1 MELAGVVRRPAGG
14 GQRPALVLVTPG
26 SSVKEQI
33 GATYGE
39 ALAERGFLTLTFD
52 PSFQGQ
58 SGGEPRDLEDP
69 AARMADVRAAIDYL
83 QSLDDV
89 DPHALGAVGICA
101 GGGYAVQVAAT
112 DHRIQAL
119 GTVVAVNIGRAR
131 REGYAA
137 TDGVVSALAA
147 IAEQRTREARGGDLQ
162 RVNWLP
168 DSPQQAHDAGI
179 DDIDVLDAIDYYRT
193 PRGSSPSSTN
203 RRLLRSDAL
212 MMGFDAFNLVEQL
225 LVQPVLVIVG
235 GRRGVTKSYED
246 GEELQRRA
254 SNSEDLVIIPG
265 AGHYQMYDRPDYVEQ
280 AADRLAE
287 FFQRTLHKHPTRR

>member
-1 MELAGVVRRPAGG
+1 MGLAGVVRRPSGG
-14 GQRPALVLVTPG
+14 GQLSALVLVTPG

-39 ALAERGFLTLTFD
+39 ALAKRGFLTLTFD
-52 PSFQGQ
+52 PLFQGE

-89 DPHALGAVGICA
+89 DPQALGVVGICA

-112 DHRIQAL
+112 DHRIRAL
-119 GTVVAVNIGRAR
+119 STVVAVNIGRAR

-147 IAEQRTREARGGDLQ
+147 IAEQRTSEARGGDLQ

-179 DDIDVLDAIDYYRT
+179 EDIDVLDAIDYYRT
-193 PRGSSPSSTN
+193 PRGYCPSSTN
-203 RRLLRSDAL
+203 RRLFRSDAL

-254 SNSEDLVIIPG
+254 SNSEDLVIIAG
-265 AGHYQMYDRPDYVEQ
+265 AGHYEMYDRPRLRRAGGGQ
-280 AADRLAE
+280 AGRILSSD
-287 FFQRTLHKHPTRR
+287 PS

>member
-1 MELAGVVRRPAGG
+1 MELAGVVRRPTGR
-14 GQRPALVLVTPG
+14 GQLSALVLVTPG

-39 ALAERGFLTLTFD
+39 ALAERSFLTLTFN

-58 SGGEPRDLEDP
+58 SGGEPRNLEDP

-89 DPHALGAVGICA
+89 DPRALGAVGICA
-101 GGGYAVQVAAT
+101 GGGYAVQVAAI

-137 TDGVVSALAA
+137 TVGVVSALAA
-147 IAEQRTREARGGDLQ
+147 VAEQRTSEARGGVLQ

-179 DDIDVLDAIDYYRT
+179 EDIDVLDAVDYYRT
-193 PRGSSPSSTN
+193 PRGYSPSSTN
-203 RRLLRSDAL
+203 RRLFRSDAL
-212 MMGFDAFNLVEQL
+212 MMGFDAFNLIEQL

-246 GEELQRRA
+246 GEEPQRRA
-254 SNSEDLVIIPG
+254 GNSEDLVVIAG

-280 AADRLAE
+280 AVDRLAE
-287 FFQRTLHKHPTRR
+287 FFQRTLHNARH